1 MTKIKTVVNDRFWIV
16 EEDNGEKIGTLSVCD
31 DRYMFSNQRETLFFD
46 SKKDLKNKFG
56 NVRFQQ
62 KHEPVEVKDKHVYG
76 YPTNCVPFQ
85 SVYDIKRKLPLF
97 AKSENSKSYYCA
109 GYFIIK
115 FNKGW
120 VKSFCPKLITIERYE
135 NQGPFKTEFEMKS
148 ALRIAN
154 GKS

>member
-1 MTKIKTVVNDRFWIV
+1 MTRIKTVVNDRFWIV
-16 EEDNGEKIGTLSVCD
+16 EEDNGVKLGTLSVCD

-46 SKKDLKNKFG
+46 SENDLKNRFG
-56 NVRFQQ
+56 NLKFTDKSEIQPTQ
-62 KHEPVEVKDKHVYG
+62 EKHVYG
-76 YPTNCVPFQ
+76 YPTNCIPFQ

-97 AKSENSKSYYCA
+97 AKSESSKSYYCA
-109 GYFIIK
+109 GYFIIQ

-120 VKSFCPKLITIERYE
+120 VKSFCPKLITVERYE